1 MPTPDGS
8 SGRPRNK
15 ADTLYQLISSCYAKY
30 LQHLVSK
37 GSRSAVEEAVHA
49 VSWVH
54 QIAGLQNSSDHP
66 TVHAVMDGARQ
77 LLAAPKQK
85 EPITVEDLKKTVEF
99 ASSRATLSDI
109 RTVAICLLSF
119 AAFSGLMKWPVSKV
133 KISTSR
139 LHHAEIT
146 IKHSKTDQYRD
157 RAVVL
162 MARTGQ
168 PTCTVAIL
176 ERYLSMLGAQLQPNQ
191 YPFRNITK
199 TRHGEKLR
207 PGGRMSYSWVREL
220 VLASSRRFSW
230 MYESTAS
237 IASERA
243 GLLLLRIVECQIGY
257 LSSMDDETAKD
268 GYVQD
273 SMSSKLSVSRSLGL

>member
-1 MPTPDGS
+1 
-8 SGRPRNK
+8 
-15 ADTLYQLISSCYAKY
+15 
-30 LQHLVSK
+30 
-37 GSRSAVEEAVHA
+37 
-49 VSWVH
+49 
-54 QIAGLQNSSDHP
+54 
-66 TVHAVMDGARQ
+66 
-77 LLAAPKQK
+77 
-85 EPITVEDLKKTVEF
+85 
-99 ASSRATLSDI
+99 
-109 RTVAICLLSF
+109 
-119 AAFSGLMKWPVSKV
+119 MKWPVSKV

-220 VLASSRRFSW
+220 VLSQFKEIQLDVRKYGLHSL
-230 MYESTAS
+230 
-237 IASERA
+237 RA
-243 GLLLLRIVECQIGY
+243 GGA
-257 LSSMDDETAKD
+257 TAAANCGVPDRLFKQH
-268 GYVQD
+268 G
-273 SMSSKLSVSRSLGL
+273 R